1 MQPKKM
7 SRKYVDTSFTSFV
20 KYKLNEIVKSEQ
32 IHEQPKKDET
42 DDNEKAEA
50 NEGDDEI
57 KPNKQAGPKF
67 GSREYMAEMVREFNK
82 IQQEYDYLHRP

>member
-1 MQPKKM
+1 M

-20 KYKLNEIVKSEQ
+20 KYKLNEIVKSQQ
-32 IHEQPKKDET
+32 IHEQPKEEEIN
-42 DDNEKAEA
+42 DNEETPADEENGEIKKDKKAE
-50 NEGDDEI
+50 
-57 KPNKQAGPKF
+57 PKF